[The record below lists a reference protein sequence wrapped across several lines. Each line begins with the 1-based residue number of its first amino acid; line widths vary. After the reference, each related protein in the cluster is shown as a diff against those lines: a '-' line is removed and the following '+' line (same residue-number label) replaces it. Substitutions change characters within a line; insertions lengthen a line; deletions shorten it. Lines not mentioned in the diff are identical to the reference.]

1 MGDDR
6 AGAAG
11 PLEGLRVLELGT
23 LIAGPFTGRLLGDFG
38 AEVIKVEAP
47 GGGDPMRRW
56 GGESY
61 RGRSLWWPV
70 QSRNKKLVTLDL
82 RTPKGQ
88 DLCRRLAAD
97 TAPARSCCGSSSSCR
112 PSATTASARSPRCY
126 DIVDTLGFT
135 AVIYLGYPL
144 GSALSIPL
152 MERFER
158 KHLIMGAALG
168 IGAFGMLF
176 GFAEVSWLILV
187 AGFLTTSVS
196 NVFSNSFHIYQAEIF
211 PTRMR
216 ATAVGTAYSLSR
228 LSGAILPFIT
238 VAVLDN
244 LGASAVFIGAFVLM
258 IVLVVDVG
266 VLGPRSTGLNLETAS
281 HDVPGGERVQ
291 AAR

>member
-1 MGDDR
+1 MGSDH

-38 AEVIKVEAP
+38 AEVIKIAAP
-47 GGGDPMRRW
+47 GRGDPIENFRPGTMVRW
-56 GGESY
+56 GLGPDE
-61 RGRSLWWPV
+61 
-70 QSRNKKLVTLDL
+70 L
-82 RTPKGQ
+82 RAENPG
-88 DLCRRLAAD
+88 LIY
-97 TAPARSCCGSSSSCR
+97 ARVSG
-112 PSATTASARSPRCY
+112 
-126 DIVDTLGFT
+126 
-135 AVIYLGYPL
+135 YLSYPL

-176 GFAEVSWLILV
+176 GFARASWLILV

-196 NVFSNSFHIYQAEIF
+196 NVLSNSFHIYQAEIF

-228 LSGAILPFIT
+228 LSAAILPFIT

-244 LGASAVFIGAFVLM
+244 LGASAVFIGSFVLM
-258 IVLVVDVG
+258 VLLVVDVG